1 MKHPS
6 KQKLV
11 CILLLLQKHSDES
24 NPLTAERI
32 GQLLDEEYGITAE
45 RKSIRRDI
53 QVLSDMDLVE
63 DAFSAGTSP
72 DMRGSYYIDRPFEDW
87 QLKLLTDAVNHAMF
101 LTDKDA
107 GELTDSIL
115 SLAGP
120 SSRRL
125 IENNMQKHVA
135 SRADR
140 FRYILDALL
149 NAIKDE
155 KQISFKYFDLNEE
168 GKKVFRKNGRR
179 YTVNPYHVFWVDR
192 NYYMICNTHGKDDLG
207 AYRLDRMDDVIK
219 SDKPRTP
226 ASRLP
231 KGDLTQRAANF
242 PAENANRFM
251 GDALPIEIRCRPKWL
266 GTVRDVFGYNNVSKI
281 RGSKDS
287 YKVLTVDSEGLYIS
301 LMQLGSRI
309 EVTGPDRVR
318 QTLKEKLE
326 ELLAIYN

>member
-1 MKHPS
+1 MNHPN
-6 KQKLV
+6 KQKII
-11 CILLLLQKHSDES
+11 CILKILQKHSDES
-24 NPLTAERI
+24 APLNAERI
-32 GQLLDEEYGITAE
+32 AQLLYEEYGISAE

-63 DAFSAGTSP
+63 DTFSAGTSP
-72 DMRGSYYIDRPFEDW
+72 DMRGCYYIDRPFEDW

-107 GELTDSIL
+107 GELTGSIL

-120 SSRRL
+120 SSRKL

-135 SRADR
+135 SNTDR

-155 KQISFKYFDLNEE
+155 KQITFKYFDLNEE

-179 YTVNPYHVFWVDR
+179 YRVNPYHVFWVDS
-192 NYYMICNTHGKDDLG
+192 NYYMICNTDGKDDLG
-207 AYRLDRMDDVIK
+207 AYRLDRMDDIEK
-219 SDKPRTP
+219 TDKPRTP

-251 GDALPIEIRCRPKWL
+251 GETLPIEIRCQTKWL
-266 GTVRDVFGYNNVSKI
+266 GTVRDVFGYNNVSKM

-301 LMQLGSRI
+301 LMQLGNKI
-309 EVTGPDRVR
+309 EVTGPAQVR
-318 QTLKEKLE
+318 EHFKEKIR
-326 ELLAIYN
+326 ELMSLYD